1 MPEPR
6 TLIVLGA
13 FGDLFQRLLLPGL
26 AGLLALDEDEGGVV
40 GELELIGAGH
50 TDHSDDEW
58 RERVTAGLAD
68 APAAVRERVL
78 AATRYIATDA
88 TDGDALRALIEQAAH
103 PAVLYF
109 ALPPAVTLKAVA
121 ALAAVDLPAGT
132 RLAMEKPFGADR
144 EGAQELNRLLGGLVP
159 EDRLFRV
166 DHFLGMST
174 VVNLLGLRFANRVMG
189 AVWNRGSIA
198 RIEIVFDETLA
209 LEGRAGYY
217 DAAGALVDMIQSHL
231 LLVHALVAMEP
242 PASLEADDLHAA
254 ILAALRAT
262 RVAGDDPVGSSRRA
276 RYTAG
281 EVDGERVP
289 DYTAEEGVELENG
302 TETLAEVLLE
312 VRTPRLEGV
321 PVLLR
326 SGKAVGAPASSIRV
340 VLDPPRDRPRGLTG
354 HEGPAA
360 ITIALTPERLA
371 LDLDI
376 NGSGDPTDLD
386 RVALETEFSP
396 GRLDAYGEVLAG
408 ILGDD
413 PTFAVAGEVAEECWR
428 IVEPVLAAWREGAVP
443 LEEYPAGSSGPEGWA
458 PLERP

>member
-13 FGDLFQRLLLPGL
+13 TGDLFQRLLLPGL
-26 AGLLALDEDEGGVV
+26 SGLLALDDAPVE
-40 GELELIGAGH
+40 ELELIGAGSSE
-50 TDHSDDEW
+50 HSAEEW
-58 RERVTAGLAD
+58 HERVADGLAD
-68 APAAVRERVL
+68 APAAVRDRVL
-78 AATRYIATDA
+78 ASTRYVRTDA
-88 TDGDALRALIEQAAH
+88 TDGDALRALIGEATH

-109 ALPPAVTLKAVA
+109 ALPPSVTLTAVE
-121 ALAAVDLPAGT
+121 ALAAVELPAGT

-144 EGAQELNRLLGGLVP
+144 AGAERLNALLGDLVP
-159 EDRLFRV
+159 EDRVFRV

-174 VVNLLGLRFANRVMG
+174 VVNLIGLRFANRVMG
-189 AVWNRGSIA
+189 SVWNRESIA

-262 RVAGDDPVGSSRRA
+262 HVSGDDPVASSRRA

-281 EVDGERVP
+281 EVDGASVP
-289 DYTAEEGVELENG
+289 DYTAEEGVELENA

-326 SGKAVGAPASSIRV
+326 SGKAVGAPASSIRI

-354 HEGPAA
+354 QEGPAA

-371 LDLDI
+371 VDLDI

-386 RVALETEFSP
+386 RVVLDTAFSP

-428 IVEPVLAAWREGAVP
+428 IVEPVLAAWRADEVA
-443 LEEYPAGSSGPEGWA
+443 LEEYPAGSNGPQHWS
-458 PLERP
+458 PLEPA

>member
-1 MPEPR
+1 MPDSR

-13 FGDLFQRLLLPGL
+13 TGDLFSRLLLPGL
-26 AGLLALDEDEGGVV
+26 AGLLALDDAPVA
-40 GELELIGAGH
+40 ELELIGAGSSE
-50 TDHSDDEW
+50 HSDEEW
-58 RERVTAGLAD
+58 RARVAEGLAD
-68 APAAVRERVL
+68 APSAVRDRVL
-78 AATRYIATDA
+78 GATRYIRTDA
-88 TDGDALRALIEQAAH
+88 TDGDALRALVEQASH

-109 ALPPAVTLKAVA
+109 ALPPAITLRAVE
-121 ALAAVDLPAGT
+121 ALAAVALPEGT

-144 EGAQELNRLLGGLVP
+144 EGAERLNALLAELVP
-159 EDRLFRV
+159 ADRVFRV

-174 VVNLLGLRFANRVMG
+174 VANLIGLRFANRILE
-189 AVWNRGSIA
+189 AVWNRESIA

-242 PASLEADDLHAA
+242 PASLDADDLHAA
-254 ILAALRAT
+254 LLEALRAT
-262 RVAGDDPVGSSRRA
+262 RVAGDDAVAASRRA

-281 EVDGERVP
+281 RIDGEQVP
-289 DYTAEEGVELENG
+289 DYTAEEGVDLDNA

-321 PVLLR
+321 PILLR
-326 SGKAVGAPASSIRV
+326 SGKAIGAPASSIR
-340 VLDPPRDRPRGLTG
+340 LELEPPRDRPRGLTG

-360 ITIALTPERLA
+360 ISIALTPERLS
-371 LDLDI
+371 LELDI

-386 RVALETEFSP
+386 RVALEADFSP

-408 ILGDD
+408 LLGDD
-413 PTFAVAGEVAEECWR
+413 PTFSVAAEIAEECWR
-428 IVEPVLAAWREGAVP
+428 IVEPVLAAWRADEVP
-443 LEEYPAGSSGPEGWA
+443 LDEYPAGSNGPSAWA
-458 PLERP
+458 PMGAA